1 VWGEYSLEER
11 LSIAAG
17 ASQKNKKATTRTP
30 AGQLQIMEANPP
42 LQIMGPPERIIRK
55 LERCN
60 HWYEIYDDPVLRK
73 LAVKSY
79 ENIRNL
85 YEDLQALSNSR
96 ATLGE
101 RFLSYLHRQ
110 PAEYEL
116 EELPER
122 YLLLDWL
129 ASCLC
134 FHRPIVPNSFFM
146 GCQKPKEDSSS
157 ICYLLYSGSFFS
169 PAPEWKRLLMRE
181 IRTSISASWSQTNPL
196 PSLKAVPGSF
206 FIKKEIHLS

>member
-1 VWGEYSLEER
+1 
-11 LSIAAG
+11 
-17 ASQKNKKATTRTP
+17 
-30 AGQLQIMEANPP
+30 MEANPP
-42 LQIMGPPERIIRK
+42 EQLQIMGTTPPERIIRK

-110 PAEYEL
+110 GQPAEYEL

-122 YLLLDWL
+122 YLMLDW
-129 ASCLC
+129 
-134 FHRPIVPNSFFM
+134 
-146 GCQKPKEDSSS
+146 
-157 ICYLLYSGSFFS
+157 
-169 PAPEWKRLLMRE
+169 
-181 IRTSISASWSQTNPL
+181 
-196 PSLKAVPGSF
+196 
-206 FIKKEIHLS
+206 